1 MFSYVS
7 HMFYSI
13 FYYLPTANDNKNKII
28 IPTTTEQSPIDYL
41 KKPNA
46 YKNINTSQYTFK

>member
-1 MFSYVS
+1 MFSYAS

-13 FYYLPTANDNKNKII
+13 FYYLSTANDNRNKII
-28 IPTTTEQSPIDYL
+28 IPTTAEQSPIDYL

>member
-13 FYYLPTANDNKNKII
+13 SYYLSTTNDNKNRVV
-28 IPTTTEQSPIDYL
+28 IPPTAEQSPIDYL

-46 YKNINTSQYTFK
+46 YKNINTSQYIFK